1 MADDVKYNAGAFKYA
16 LTSVAL
22 SATAMGA
29 SNPSV
34 GSFSA
39 QTHQSATASMPSTAS
54 AGDPMTI
61 THELLEAK
69 LEAVEA
75 RTETKF
81 EKLLGSINLLGEQM
95 KGLGDAIADVK
106 IGVGK
111 VDQAVERVETKTN
124 NTRIIIVTTAIAAT
138 LTIIGVTYGIIGYGH
153 QVADTVAAAFANG
166 QGAKK

>member
-1 MADDVKYNAGAFKYA
+1 
-16 LTSVAL
+16 
-22 SATAMGA
+22 
-29 SNPSV
+29 
-34 GSFSA
+34 
-39 QTHQSATASMPSTAS
+39 
-54 AGDPMTI
+54 MTI